1 MRDLWCK
8 LGVPL
13 PHINSFNENFVN
25 WLRINS
31 LSTARHNMHIPW
43 CTLFL
48 YAVWCLW
55 KNRNNVVFENSVP
68 NPKLHKFCLGQA
80 REFHFCVS
88 KINQDQPSLLQHFHP
103 SQME

>member
-1 MRDLWCK
+1 
-8 LGVPL
+8 
-13 PHINSFNENFVN
+13 
-25 WLRINS
+25 
-31 LSTARHNMHIPW
+31 MHIPW

-88 KINQDQPSLLQHFHP
+88 KINQVSSKISILVKWNKPSIGWHKLNTDDASIGNPGKAGGGGVIRDCHGV
-103 SQME
+103 